1 MKKVMAMIITICI
14 VILNNSVL
22 TFGSTSSSNEKVF
35 DTTKIS
41 CTELHGIDIDRYKYI
56 KTPDGKYA
64 VDQEG
69 YSFADVFMEA
79 IY

>member
-22 TFGSTSSSNEKVF
+22 AFGSTSFSNEKVF

-41 CTELHGIDIDRYKYI
+41 CTELHGIDIDSYKYI
-56 KTPDGKYA
+56 KTPDGKY
-64 VDQEG
+64 V
-69 YSFADVFMEA
+69 
-79 IY
+79 

>member
-35 DTTKIS
+35 DQM
-41 CTELHGIDIDRYKYI
+41 H
-56 KTPDGKYA
+56 
-64 VDQEG
+64 
-69 YSFADVFMEA
+69 
-79 IY
+79 

>member
-1 MKKVMAMIITICI
+1 MKKVMAMIITTCI

-41 CTELHGIDIDRYKYI
+41 CTELHGMCPISSVSIVI
-56 KTPDGKYA
+56 I
-64 VDQEG
+64 V
-69 YSFADVFMEA
+69 
-79 IY
+79 